1 MMAQP
6 EQHYQ
11 HQPDQQM
18 HYAPQQDYTNY
29 GQPLVGDPAA
39 MARAMGQ
46 ACEAGRTAFLAGRL
60 PKRAQAS
67 ASSPR
72 QGLVGH

>member
-1 MMAQP
+1 M
-6 EQHYQ
+6 
-11 HQPDQQM
+11 
-18 HYAPQQDYTNY
+18 
-29 GQPLVGDPAA
+29 PLVLQNPHLSAAA

-60 PKRAQAS
+60 PRRAKAS
-67 ASSPR
+67 ASSPK